1 MKPQSLQYGDTIG
14 FIAPCYAMTPERMS
28 EGIVPTLESLG
39 FSVKLSSNFYSN
51 AWGFAGSDAERAAD
65 FHEMLLDPEVNM
77 ILFGGGEVGN
87 ELLPLIDWDIVR
99 THPKILCSYS
109 DSTTLLNAVTS
120 RTGLVTF
127 YGASPRTFADLSE
140 YNRRSF
146 EQRLLY
152 GGKTHEKGSLWR
164 TICGGNC
171 EGILTGGYLV
181 NYAVMLGGAYFRI
194 DRTKPHI
201 LLIEDHEKFSSP
213 AVLSKYFSHI
223 GQSGIMDCVT
233 GLLFGHYSTEENRQ
247 VDEILRRFG
256 EKYGIPV
263 VRCEDFGHG
272 ANNAIFP
279 LGVGAT
285 LDADNL
291 TLEFTESGVIL

>member
-14 FIAPCYAMTPERMS
+14 FIAPCYVMTPERMS

-39 FSVKLSSNFYSN
+39 FSVKLEFLL
-51 AWGFAGSDAERAAD
+51 ER
-65 FHEMLLDPEVNM
+65 M
-77 ILFGGGEVGN
+77 
-87 ELLPLIDWDIVR
+87 
-99 THPKILCSYS
+99 
-109 DSTTLLNAVTS
+109 
-120 RTGLVTF
+120 
-127 YGASPRTFADLSE
+127 
-140 YNRRSF
+140 
-146 EQRLLY
+146 
-152 GGKTHEKGSLWR
+152 GSLWR

-181 NYAVMLGGAYFRI
+181 NYAVMLGGVYFRI

-201 LLIEDHEKFSSP
+201 H
-213 AVLSKYFSHI
+213 
-223 GQSGIMDCVT
+223 
-233 GLLFGHYSTEENRQ
+233 STEENRQ
-247 VDEILRRFG
+247 VDEIFRRFG